1 MEYRIANKQ
10 DISQLVEM
18 RWNFKMENKEEY
30 NICDKQEFINECES
44 FFKKGLEEGNWTHW
58 IAVDKGDI
66 VSHISISH
74 IRKIPKPSRLHDEYG
89 YVTNVYTK
97 PSYRGNGI
105 GSELMD
111 RVNKWAEEKDFEILI
126 VWPSKK
132 AIPFYK
138 RKGFSNQNEIMEKV
152 LRIDI

>member
-30 NICDKQEFINECES
+30 NICDKQEFINECEG

-58 IAVDKGDI
+58 IVVDEADI
-66 VSHISISH
+66 VSHISINH
-74 IRKIPKPSRLHDEYG
+74 IRKIPKSSKLYDEYG

-97 PSYRGNGI
+97 PSYRGKGI
-105 GSELMD
+105 
-111 RVNKWAEEKDFEILI
+111 
-126 VWPSKK
+126 
-132 AIPFYK
+132 
-138 RKGFSNQNEIMEKV
+138 
-152 LRIDI
+152 